1 MGENK
6 GLADKLKNF
15 VNYMIR
21 QDKEEDKDSE
31 QNNQQWGKTRIFIK
45 RWQLVIER
53 GKDKDYEI
61 VKLLS

>member
-6 GLADKLKNF
+6 RLADKLKNF

>member
-45 RWQLVIER
+45 RWQLMVER
-53 GKDKDYEI
+53 GKDRDYEI

>member
-45 RWQLVIER
+45 RWQLVMER
-53 GKDKDYEI
+53 GKDRDYEI